1 MTRPMKR
8 MALLAMSL
16 GLFAGAAVAQTALPM
31 IEDLDASGD
40 WSHAELQ
47 SVWPDLTAEG
57 FAAIDTDANGAVSPE
72 ELQAAVDAGL
82 VQLPAQ

>member
-1 MTRPMKR
+1 MKRPMKR

>member
-1 MTRPMKR
+1 MKRPMKR
-8 MALLAMSL
+8 MALFAMSL

>member
-1 MTRPMKR
+1 MKR
-8 MALLAMSL
+8 MALFALPF
-16 GLFAGAAVAQTALPM
+16 GLFAAAAVAQTALPM

-40 WSHAELQ
+40 WSQAELQ

-72 ELQAAVDAGL
+72 ELQAAVDNGL
-82 VQLPAQ
+82 VQLPAQQ